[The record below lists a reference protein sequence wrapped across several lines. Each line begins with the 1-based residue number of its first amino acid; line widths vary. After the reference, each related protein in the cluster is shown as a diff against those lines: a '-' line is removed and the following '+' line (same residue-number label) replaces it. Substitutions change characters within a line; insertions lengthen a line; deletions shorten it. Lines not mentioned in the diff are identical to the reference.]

1 MKESIL
7 RLRFI
12 SFYKKRKK
20 NQKRKK
26 NVNVKNVKKT

>member
-1 MKESIL
+1 MKKTIL

>member
-12 SFYKKRKK
+12 LFYKKRKK
-20 NQKRKK
+20 KQKRKK